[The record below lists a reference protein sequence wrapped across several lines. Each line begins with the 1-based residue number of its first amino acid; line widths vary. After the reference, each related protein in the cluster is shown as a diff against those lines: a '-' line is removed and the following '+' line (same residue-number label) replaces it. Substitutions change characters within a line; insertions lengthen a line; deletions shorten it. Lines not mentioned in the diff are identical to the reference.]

1 MDVTNTTLISWSFGL
16 AALGYLSLMAYLVSF
31 STDWRSS
38 VNARRMVIAA
48 IASVL
53 WALTSLLSLTN
64 GEPLAFVTAATL
76 DVIRYGAWYAF
87 LMSVLLP
94 RVGENNSRF
103 LGSSTWLPTACW
115 SLVACG
121 VVGCG
126 VEIFHT
132 DDKEYPYD
140 INIKKVRLYKMSHA
154 DVTALIG
161 FKDETYKLD

>member
-1 MDVTNTTLISWSFGL
+1 MEKDKVVFCRPFYCPQCESLKRPLDEYFFVVFGHDSQTFFIHKAKYKGIKWITTSIIFFDGKED
-16 AALGYLSLMAYLVSF
+16 
-31 STDWRSS
+31 STHKE
-38 VNARRMVIAA
+38 I
-48 IASVL
+48 
-53 WALTSLLSLTN
+53 
-64 GEPLAFVTAATL
+64 
-76 DVIRYGAWYAF
+76 
-87 LMSVLLP
+87 
-94 RVGENNSRF
+94 
-103 LGSSTWLPTACW
+103 
-115 SLVACG
+115 LVACG